1 MVPIAKCLTLL
12 VAVVTVVINTLES
25 NKRPFDS

>member
-12 VAVVTVVINTLES
+12 IAVVTVVINTLES
-25 NKRPFDS
+25 KRPFDS